1 MKKIIVLLLF
11 LLIGCNNNSIK
22 SNKIT
27 VEERPLIIEI
37 DDKDSEKTFSNT
49 SKKSLVEKINNNSI
63 IVEKMNKK
71 KFLRK
76 KVIEAPYTE
85 YILNR
90 ERI

>member
-1 MKKIIVLLLF
+1 MKKIIVLLSF

-85 YILNR
+85 YIFK
-90 ERI
+90 